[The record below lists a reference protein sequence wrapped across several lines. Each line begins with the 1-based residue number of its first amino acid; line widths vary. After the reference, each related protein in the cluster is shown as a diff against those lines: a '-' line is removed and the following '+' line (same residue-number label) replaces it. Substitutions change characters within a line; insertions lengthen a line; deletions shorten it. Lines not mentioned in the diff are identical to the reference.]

1 MDWKILSAAILLPV
15 LVIGCERSDPRD
27 AEIIRLK
34 AEMQQVKA
42 AAAVPV
48 IAPVPPPLLP
58 PTPKF
63 LLVVSWPSKDGNDL
77 RQPYAALDTCEEA
90 KRTILQ
96 DVANEREATRAR
108 REQEAEAKMA

>member
-48 IAPVPPPLLP
+48 ITPVPPPLLP